1 MLLALS
7 ALPMGA
13 AYAGNVTSP
22 TAVQNVQAE
31 EECKGVV
38 LDATGEPMIG
48 ASVVVKGKS
57 GLGTVT
63 DIDGNFTLRNV
74 KKGETLRITSIG
86 MTPVE
91 VVYKGGVVNVTLKDD
106 SQALNEVVVTALGM
120 KRETKALGYAVTELK
135 GDDLSRANTISPVSS
150 LQGKVAGV
158 DIAASDGGIFGAT
171 KIQIRGASTLKGNNQ
186 PIYVIDGVILDNNVS
201 GSDDLNWTANPSD
214 YGNELKNLNP
224 DDFEAVSVLK
234 GAAATALY
242 GSRALNGAVV
252 ITTKSGKEYSVATLA
267 GNNALVMKVANQEM
281 TLELANPEKL
291 EEVYVLA
298 ISANGSSDFD
308 AYAVYDDASTS
319 ATSTFSPADWFGS
332 YESGKEAQY
341 GLSRII
347 RSAADTYSADDI
359 DNRYNFRTY
368 EYTMELD
375 RTKMTK
381 ALTFKSKVNGAYP
394 TILAVSK
401 KGYKEPASGIENLT
415 TGNGAQTVV
424 GIYSLDGMKL
434 NSLRKGIN
442 IIKMSDGS
450 VKKVLVRK

>member
-1 MLLALS
+1 MSKQVKTVGMLLALS

-106 SQALNEVVVTALGM
+106 SHALNEVVVTALGM

-224 DDFEAVSVLK
+224 DDFETVSVLK

-252 ITTKSGKEYSVATLA
+252 ITTKSGKGKKKGVGVSFSQTV
-267 GNNALVMKVANQEM
+267 G
-281 TLELANPEKL
+281 
-291 EEVYVLA
+291 
-298 ISANGSSDFD
+298 FD
-308 AYAVYDDASTS
+308 VIVGH
-319 ATSTFSPADWFGS
+319 P
-332 YESGKEAQY
+332 EAQY
-341 GLSRII
+341 EYGYGLWPGNRNMVGNGNRWQDDGTPNHPNSFGYSTLGVNSDGVASLRNAQYTGYGWGPKFDG
-347 RSAADTYSADDI
+347 SA
-359 DNRYNFRTY
+359 
-368 EYTMELD
+368 
-375 RTKMTK
+375 
-381 ALTFKSKVNGAYP
+381 
-394 TILAVSK
+394 
-401 KGYKEPASGIENLT
+401 IENY
-415 TGNGAQTVV
+415 VR
-424 GIYSLDGMKL
+424 GIKR
-434 NSLRKGIN
+434 N
-442 IIKMSDGS
+442 
-450 VKKVLVRK
+450 V

>member
-1 MLLALS
+1 MEAYEQFEDAIPVNGPLQLTGWNADVVAEKKPAASSTTMALDDQ
-7 ALPMGA
+7 GW
-13 AYAGNVTSP
+13 
-22 TAVQNVQAE
+22 
-31 EECKGVV
+31 V
-38 LDATGEPMIG
+38 LYT
-48 ASVVVKGKS
+48 
-57 GLGTVT
+57 T
-63 DIDGNFTLRNV
+63 DIQKAGAFCDAQGN
-74 KKGETLRITSIG
+74 
-86 MTPVE
+86 
-91 VVYKGGVVNVTLKDD
+91 
-106 SQALNEVVVTALGM
+106 
-120 KRETKALGYAVTELK
+120 
-135 GDDLSRANTISPVSS
+135 
-150 LQGKVAGV
+150 
-158 DIAASDGGIFGAT
+158 
-171 KIQIRGASTLKGNNQ
+171 
-186 PIYVIDGVILDNNVS
+186 
-201 GSDDLNWTANPSD
+201 
-214 YGNELKNLNP
+214 
-224 DDFEAVSVLK
+224 
-234 GAAATALY
+234 
-242 GSRALNGAVV
+242 

-267 GNNALVMKVANQEM
+267 GNNALVMKTANKEL

-308 AYAVYDDASTS
+308 VFAVYDDASTS

-332 YESGKEAQY
+332 YESGSEAQY

-381 ALTFKSKVNGAYP
+381 ALTFKSKVNGSYP

-401 KGYKEPASGIENLT
+401 KGYKESASGIENLT
-415 TGNGAQTVV
+415 TGNGALTVV
-424 GIYSLDGMKL
+424 GIYSLDGVKL